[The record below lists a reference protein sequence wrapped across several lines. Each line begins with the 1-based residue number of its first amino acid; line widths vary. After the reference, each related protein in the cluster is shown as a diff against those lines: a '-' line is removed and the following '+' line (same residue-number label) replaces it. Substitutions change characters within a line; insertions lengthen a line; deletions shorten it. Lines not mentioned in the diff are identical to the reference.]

1 MAHLVALP
9 DVDASRGCFVKNAA
23 GLSLGLVRSSERNYQ
38 LHCGNPDRAMRRGL
52 DDVARTPQNAVDFA
66 KSSKTVAVV
75 FSNRVRFFNRNVI
88 HDGCPEPEA
97 ARDYQNTRTRNL
109 NQNSLNDSR
118 NRFRVASCT
127 KSTQLDRDTGTA
139 QVAS

>member
-9 DVDASRGCFVKNAA
+9 DVNALGGRFIQNA
-23 GLSLGLVRSSERNYQ
+23 PGFHLSLVRSSERNYQ

-88 HDGCPEPEA
+88 HDGCPEPQA
-97 ARDYQNTRTRNL
+97 ATLDHFQIRFDCKL
-109 NQNSLNDSR
+109 
-118 NRFRVASCT
+118 NRFRAAP
-127 KSTQLDRDTGTA
+127 LDIDSKALVGTGVR
-139 QVAS
+139 Q